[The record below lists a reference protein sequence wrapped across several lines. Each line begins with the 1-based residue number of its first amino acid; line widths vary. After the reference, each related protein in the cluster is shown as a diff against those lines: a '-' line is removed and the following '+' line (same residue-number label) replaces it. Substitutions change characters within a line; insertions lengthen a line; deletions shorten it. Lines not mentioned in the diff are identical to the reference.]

1 MARVFAEYP
10 YDVVRPFH
18 FFRSLREHW
27 MIALGGLMYNL
38 GIWIDK
44 WIMWWFSPR
53 SEVLTSKLRSFPDY
67 DSALFLAYLSL
78 VPSMALFV
86 LSVETS
92 FFERLSRF
100 YESVRHHGNLAR
112 IREDHQRIKAD
123 LFQSGRNFLIL
134 EGCIWVTLSLLAP
147 HIMDWLSVSPMQIGM
162 FRIGL
167 LGSVFH
173 SLFLFMTIVLSY
185 FNSNRVA
192 LNLQILFC
200 VANLIFTAL
209 SLQWGMAYFGY
220 GYFLAAL
227 SACVATFVILA
238 NQLEELPYRIFVTNN
253 SSVSQ

>member
-1 MARVFAEYP
+1 M
-10 YDVVRPFH
+10 
-18 FFRSLREHW
+18 
-27 MIALGGLMYNL
+27 
-38 GIWIDK
+38 
-44 WIMWWFSPR
+44 
-53 SEVLTSKLRSFPDY
+53 
-67 DSALFLAYLSL
+67 
-78 VPSMALFV
+78 
-86 LSVETS
+86 ETS

-134 EGCIWVTLSLLAP
+134 EGCIWVTLALLAP
-147 HIMDWLSVSPMQIGM
+147 RIMDWLSVSPMQIGM

-200 VANLIFTAL
+200 VANLIFTSL
-209 SLQWGMAYFGY
+209 SLQWGTAYFGY
-220 GYFLAAL
+220 GYFLSAL
-227 SACVATFVILA
+227 IACVAAFVILA